1 MASDEVAKLRNVA
14 VVGQG
19 GAGKTTVADALLFAA
34 GASTR
39 LGRVDD
45 GTSAFDTE
53 PEEQRRKSSITG
65 ALHHASW
72 RKHDLN
78 LIDTPGYSAFLHDTR
93 NCLRAATGAVLV
105 LGSTGGEIKIETEKV
120 WAWCDEL
127 GLPRIGFV
135 TRMDRERASID
146 HALDD
151 LKALGAKPAVL
162 QVPIGAEG
170 EFRGVV
176 DVLAGKA
183 FLYQGESGTFQE
195 GAVPAD
201 LTDAVAAARERLVE
215 TIAEANDELLEK
227 YLEGTELTVD
237 ELRAGLREGARAG
250 KLLPI
255 LCGAAGKAIGLHPL
269 LDAIVDLLPSPGDMP
284 PWKGDNPK
292 TGDEVERTADPTA
305 PFSAYV
311 FKTIVDPFAGKL
323 SVLRIVS
330 GRAHGDLNVVNTV
343 RDEHERI
350 SHPLKLEG
358 KKQAQVPS
366 AIAGDI
372 IALAKLKN
380 TASGDTLADV
390 KNPVIFPPL
399 PDAPAAISFA
409 LQPKSKADDE
419 KVMQGLHR
427 LMEEDTGLRVH
438 RDEQTKE
445 FVVSGTGQLHLELV
459 VERLKRKFGVE
470 VELKAPKVPYKET
483 IKGTAKA
490 QGKHKKQTGG
500 HGQYGDAWVELS
512 PLPRG
517 KGFEFED
524 AIVGGV
530 IPRNFIPAVEKGIRE
545 VLVEGIL
552 AGYPIVDVKAKLY
565 FGSYHDV
572 DSSEMSFKIAGR
584 LAFKTAFDQCRP
596 VLLEPIMTISVTVP
610 DEFMGD
616 VIGDLNSRR
625 GKVLGA
631 DTKSAGQQVIRAAVP
646 MSEVLRYAP
655 DLRSMTSGR
664 GDFELEFSHYEETP
678 PHIAEKIIKQ
688 AQAAKAERHA

>member
-183 FLYQGESGTFQE
+183 FVYQGESGTFQE

-237 ELRAGLREGARAG
+237 ELRAGLREGARGG

-330 GRAHGDLNVVNTV
+330 GRAHGDLSVVNTV

-366 AIAGDI
+366 AVAGDI

-500 HGQYGDAWVELS
+500 HGQYGDAWIELS

-596 VLLEPIMTISVTVP
+596 VLLEPIMTITVTVP

-631 DTKSAGQQVIRAAVP
+631 DTKTAGQQVIRAAVP